1 MIKII
6 DGWYYE
12 FEDKQYVLINEY
24 QKERVE
30 FKTKKPTGEMITKR
44 EEVGYFTSLTGMLT
58 RLSKILLKEKYDA
71 GEILTIKQ
79 YIYELKRLKKQLEE
93 IVGE

>member
-1 MIKII
+1 
-6 DGWYYE
+6 
-12 FEDKQYVLINEY
+12 
-24 QKERVE
+24 
-30 FKTKKPTGEMITKR
+30 MITKR